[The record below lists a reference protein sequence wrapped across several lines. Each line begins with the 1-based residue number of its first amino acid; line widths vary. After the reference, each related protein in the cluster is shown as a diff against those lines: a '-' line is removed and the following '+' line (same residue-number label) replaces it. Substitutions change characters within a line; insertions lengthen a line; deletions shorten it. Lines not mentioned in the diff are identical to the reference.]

1 MLNVLREIARFL
13 INQGGYYLTVAEFSG
28 SQHVNRDAALLL
40 VIAPHVVT
48 AVMFRLELSS
58 FQSEAW
64 TIFTV
69 AAQAV
74 LEVVGRLT
82 AAERDAWTK
91 RWARRLC
98 GGRRGRR
105 GTRLVV
111 SASFASFAP
120 SALAKQSTERLAQAD
135 ERRAV
140 VAEYTSRVIL
150 VEMISEYAGT
160 SLCSVGRW
168 TAHACTNSYLLLCRR
183 VLVR

>member
-1 MLNVLREIARFL
+1 MLNVLREISRFF
-13 INQGGYYLTVAEFSG
+13 INQGGYYLTVAEFAG

-40 VIAPHVVT
+40 VVAPHVAF
-48 AVMFRLELSS
+48 AVGFRLELSS

-64 TIFTV
+64 TIVIVT
-69 AAQAV
+69 AQAV

-98 GGRRGRR
+98 GRRGGRRN
-105 GTRLVV
+105 TRLVV
-111 SASFASFAP
+111 SASSASFA
-120 SALAKQSTERLAQAD
+120 SVDLAKQLTERLAKAD
-135 ERRAV
+135 KRRAV

-160 SLCSVGRW
+160 SLCSVSLW
-168 TAHACTNSYLLLCRR
+168 TAHVCTNSYLLICRR
-183 VLVR
+183 VLV

>member
-1 MLNVLREIARFL
+1 MLNVVREISRFF
-13 INQGGYYLTVAEFSG
+13 INQGGYYLTVAEFPG

-40 VIAPHVVT
+40 VVALHVAY
-48 AVMFRLELSS
+48 AVVFRLELSS

-64 TIFTV
+64 TIVTV
-69 AAQAV
+69 TAQAV

-98 GGRRGRR
+98 GGRGGRR
-105 GTRLVV
+105 NTRLVV
-111 SASFASFAP
+111 RASSASVAP
-120 SALAKQSTERLAQAD
+120 SAQAKQSTERLAKAD

-150 VEMISEYAGT
+150 VEMISEYVGT
-160 SLCSVGRW
+160 SLCCASLW
-168 TAHACTNSYLLLCRR
+168 TAHRLH
-183 VLVR
+183 

>member
-1 MLNVLREIARFL
+1 MF
-13 INQGGYYLTVAEFSG
+13 
-28 SQHVNRDAALLL
+28 
-40 VIAPHVVT
+40 

-64 TIFTV
+64 TVLTI

-74 LEVVGRLT
+74 LEVAGRLT
-82 AAERDAWTK
+82 ATERDAWTN

-98 GGRRGRR
+98 GFRGGRRS
-105 GTRLVV
+105 TRLVV
-111 SASFASFAP
+111 SASSELFAL
-120 SALAKQSTERLAQAD
+120 SALAKQSTERLAQTD

-160 SLCSVGRW
+160 SLCCVGLW
-168 TAHACTNSYLLLCRR
+168 NAHRLPNS
-183 VLVR
+183 

>member
-1 MLNVLREIARFL
+1 MLNVLEEIARFF
-13 INQGGYYLTVAEFSG
+13 INQGGYYLTVAEFPG

-40 VIAPHVVT
+40 VVAPHVAF

-64 TIFTV
+64 TIVTV
-69 AAQAV
+69 IAQAV

-82 AAERDAWTK
+82 AAERDAWTI

-98 GGRRGRR
+98 GGRGGRQS
-105 GTRLVV
+105 TLLVV
-111 SASFASFAP
+111 SASSASSAP
-120 SALAKQSTERLAQAD
+120 SALAKQSTERLAKAD

-160 SLCSVGRW
+160 SLCSVGLW
-168 TAHACTNSYLLLCRR
+168 TAHACTYSYLLLCRR
-183 VLVR
+183 VLV